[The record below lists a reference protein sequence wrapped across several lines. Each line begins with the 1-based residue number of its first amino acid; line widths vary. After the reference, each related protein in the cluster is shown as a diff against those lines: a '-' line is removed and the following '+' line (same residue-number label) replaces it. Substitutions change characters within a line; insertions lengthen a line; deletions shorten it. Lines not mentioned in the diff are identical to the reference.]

1 MKTVSVSL
9 LATIPAL
16 PPISDQERDSN
27 NKEKRIR
34 KKKIEE
40 STKSGIMLGE
50 RNVEGV
56 DRSRTI
62 TGSRC
67 ILGSSSCN
75 REDVIR

>member
-9 LATIPAL
+9 LATIPVL
-16 PPISDQERDSN
+16 PPISDQERDS